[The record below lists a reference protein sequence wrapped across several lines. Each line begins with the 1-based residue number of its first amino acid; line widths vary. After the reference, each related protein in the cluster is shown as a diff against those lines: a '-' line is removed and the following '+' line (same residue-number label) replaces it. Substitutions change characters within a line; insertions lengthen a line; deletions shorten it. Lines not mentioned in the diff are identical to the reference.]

1 MANLVNPLLLSLI
14 IFLSQEEC
22 PEFNTDLNEEARV
35 LPLEVHCRPCLHDVS
50 LGLFLA
56 HGMGFLLPYCKWLSQ
71 LRQGASWHSLRS
83 PVDAVEKCCS
93 GREGPAVLLY

>member
-35 LPLEVHCRPCLHDVS
+35 LPLEVHCRPC
-50 LGLFLA
+50 
-56 HGMGFLLPYCKWLSQ
+56 
-71 LRQGASWHSLRS
+71 
-83 PVDAVEKCCS
+83 
-93 GREGPAVLLY
+93 